1 MAPANTIPAIDLSPL
16 RRGSEGDKREVSRA
30 IDAALTEIGF
40 FIVTGHGVS
49 QDLIMAAREQA
60 IAFFALPEEE
70 KMKVQRPPAKISRG
84 YNWVGDRSIA
94 YSMGQTAPPDIQ
106 EAFAFGPESVPDIPS
121 HLDGPGAKMYAPN
134 IWPERPPE
142 FKKVMLAYYRA
153 MSDLA
158 RQVLGA
164 MATALGM
171 ERGVFQRQVRS
182 SGERGARDPVSGGD
196 PTAAAGTAARRHA
209 YRLWQ
214 HDLRARR
221 RHGRGAAGQTPAGRM
236 GGRPYSV
243 RRVLLQHRR
252 PDGSLVERSLGVN
265 APSRRGA
272 AARCGADRPHL
283 ARVLS
288 ESKSRCGHPLFREL
302 RATGRDGEISAHHC
316 GGALPRQTDEG
327 GTQPPRRQGRRCV
340 GGSQAARGANRS
352 ACSGRCRKLILKE
365 RVELLLGQWGR
376 EELHCHSISHGL
388 INS

>member
-49 QDLIMAAREQA
+49 QDLIMVAREQA
-60 IAFFALPEEE
+60 IDFFALPEEE

-164 MATALGM
+164 MATALGVS
-171 ERGVFQRQVRS
+171 EAYFSDKFDRQASVVRVIRYPAVTRPPLP
-182 SGERGARDPVSGGD
+182 GQLR
-196 PTAAAGTAARRHA
+196 AGTHTDYGSMTFVRGDDTA
-209 YRLWQ
+209 
-214 HDLRARR
+214 
-221 RHGRGAAGQTPAGRM
+221 GRAAGQTPAGRM

-316 GGALPRQTDEG
+316 GGALPRQADEG

-340 GGSQAARGANRS
+340 VRCQAARGANRS

-365 RVELLLGQWGR
+365 RVELLLRQWDR
-376 EELHCHSISHGL
+376 EELHCHRIGHGL